1 MTTFYLVCAVAGGT
15 LFLLRSLLLFAGF
28 GGDADVPAEVPAG
41 DVSGGESMADFHLFS
56 VHGVT
61 AFFLMF
67 GLAGWLLSRG
77 EAAWSPVGA
86 AAAAVAAGAVTLLL
100 VAKIFS
106 ASRKLQSDG
115 TVRLADAAGAEGAV
129 YLEIRPGATGQVRVT
144 ARGALKVFDARAKD
158 PAARLPTDTPIR
170 VVAVEDVLVVEPR

>member
-1 MTTFYLVCAVAGGT
+1 MATFYLVCAVAGGT
-15 LFLLRSLLLFAGF
+15 LFLLRSLMLFAGL

-56 VHGVT
+56 LHGIT
-61 AFFLMF
+61 AFVLMF
-67 GLAGWLLSRG
+67 GLTGWLLLSR
-77 EAAWSPVGA
+77 EVCSPVGA
-86 AAAAVAAGAVTLLL
+86 AAAAVAVGAATLWI

-106 ASRKLQSDG
+106 VSRKLQSDG
-115 TVRLADAAGAEGAV
+115 TVRLADAAGAEGSV
-129 YLEIRPGATGQVRVT
+129 YLEIRPGAVGQVRVT

-170 VVAVEDVLVVEPR
+170 VVAVEDVLVVEKRD